1 MKIAAIVTDIEGTT
15 SATGFVHNVLSPYLL
30 SNLGKYVRS
39 NHEERD
45 VMRVL
50 TRLSKTTGIPRQ
62 EINGIVELLELW
74 TRDEETYADLKAL
87 QGMVLEKA
95 YKQGLFQA
103 HVYEDVLA
111 VLQHWVQQE
120 INLYVF
126 SSESIKA
133 QQLFFRFTEMGD
145 FRLLFSGYFDSE
157 MGEKRNVATFRNI
170 AQAIALPAESILYLS
185 DCKEELDCASEAG
198 LRTCWV
204 VRPQETS
211 LDPSRI
217 RAKSPHQVVVSF
229 DEIDLTEF

>member
-15 SATGFVHNVLSPYLL
+15 SGTGFVHNVVSPYLL

-39 NHEERD
+39 NHGERD

-50 TRLSKTTGIPRQ
+50 ARLSRTTGIPRQ
-62 EINGIVELLELW
+62 DINGMVDLLELW
-74 TRDEETYADLKAL
+74 TRDAESYADLKAL

-103 HVYEDVLA
+103 HVYEDVPA
-111 VLQHWVQQE
+111 VLQKWQQQE

-126 SSESIKA
+126 STESIKA

-145 FRLLFSGYFDSE
+145 LRLLFSGYFDSE
-157 MGEKRNVATFRNI
+157 TGEKRLVSTFRDI

-185 DCKEELDCASEAG
+185 DSKEELDCASEAG
-198 LRTCWV
+198 LKTCWL
-204 VRPQETS
+204 VRPQDTS
-211 LDPSRI
+211 LDPARI
-217 RAKSPHQVVVSF
+217 RGKSPHQVVVSF
-229 DEIDLTEF
+229 DEIDLTQF